1 MGIAGLSIAFQ
12 RFATVFAAAHG
23 VGVALLAVAYLL
35 FATLVIVYGLKFFR
49 HRPEVIAELK
59 HPVRANFFPAI
70 SIGLLLLGIATLDFS
85 PLAAKALWLAG
96 SLLHLGFSLFII
108 AKWITS
114 DYEIAHSN
122 PTWFIP
128 VVGNILVPIAGVELA
143 GREVSW
149 FFFSV
154 GIFFWVALFTIV
166 FYRLIFHHQLAQKF
180 IPTLFILIAPPAVGF
195 VAYVKLTGGV
205 DPFARILFYVALFF
219 VLLLASMF
227 RHFFRVRFFVS
238 WWAYTFPL
246 CAVTIATTLA
256 AKLLASGLLVWVAGG
271 LLAVSTAAV
280 ALVSAK
286 TIEAVCRKTLCEAE
300 E

>member
-1 MGIAGLSIAFQ
+1 MGIAGLSIAYQ
-12 RFATVFAAAHG
+12 RFAAVFAPAHG
-23 VGVALLAVAYLL
+23 AGVVLLAAAYLL
-35 FATLVIVYGLKFFR
+35 FAALVVIYGLKFFR
-49 HRPEVIAELK
+49 HRPEVIAELR

-70 SIGLLLLGIATLDFS
+70 SIGMLLLGIATLDFS
-85 PLAAKALWLAG
+85 LPAAKALWLAG
-96 SLLHLGFSLFII
+96 SVLHLGFSLFII
-108 AKWITS
+108 AKWITD
-114 DYEIAHSN
+114 DYEIVHSN

-149 FFFSV
+149 FYFSV

-166 FYRLIFHHQLAQKF
+166 FYRLVFHHQLAQKF
-180 IPTLFILIAPPAVGF
+180 VPTLFILIAPPAVGF

-219 VLLLASMF
+219 VLLLASMI

-246 CAVTIATTLA
+246 CAVTIAATLA
-256 AKLLASGLLVWVAGG
+256 SRLFASDLLAWTAGG
-271 LLAVSTAAV
+271 LLAVSTAAI

-286 TIEAVCRKTLCEAE
+286 TVEAVYRKTLCEAE
-300 E
+300 